1 MEWQILAFVV
11 APAGSEIDPAVAQ
24 KIQRC
29 PLLCDPDRVV
39 QRQHGHGRR
48 EADAVG
54 ASRDVREDQIGG
66 GENPERV
73 EMVLADPGRMHADLL
88 GVERFRGDVLDELVS
103 RALVVLI
110 VIIAQGEISK
120 IHFRLLLAERLSAA
134 WSLLVNDRLDNATIV
149 NIIILDGG
157 KTSGTATGRRSRA
170 VLRQTVLGTEF

>member
-1 MEWQILAFVV
+1 MRPSATQSLRTSSKSLLENGLVVLERDMEWQILAFVV

-120 IHFRLLLAERLSAA
+120 IHFRLLRQSACP
-134 WSLLVNDRLDNATIV
+134 RP
-149 NIIILDGG
+149 GP
-157 KTSGTATGRRSRA
+157 
-170 VLRQTVLGTEF
+170 F

>member
-11 APAGSEIDPAVAQ
+11 APARSKIDPAVAQ

-48 EADAVG
+48 EADAGG

-66 GENPERV
+66 GENPKRV

-88 GVERFRGDVLDELVS
+88 GVERFRGDILDELVS

-110 VIIAQGEISK
+110 VIVAQGEISE
-120 IHFRLLLAERLSAA
+120 IHFRLLRPSASPLAR
-134 WSLLVNDRLDNATIV
+134 SLLVKSQYLTMQ
-149 NIIILDGG
+149 L
-157 KTSGTATGRRSRA
+157 
-170 VLRQTVLGTEF
+170 L